1 MGLALV
7 EIIID
12 VEQRF
17 GVEIPDRVAAQLRT
31 PRALIDHVCSLV
43 QAVDD
48 EKCVSQQAFY
58 VTRRALVDAV
68 GVPKAVV
75 HPETPMESVL
85 SASQRVALWPKLA
98 RKLGVRIRLRRPS
111 WVRWGIAAVTALA
124 FVATAAAT
132 PGHPL
137 IAGALVAATVGMIGV
152 VATRHV
158 AVRLPET
165 VGAVARAATPAVAA
179 KSAAERGDK
188 WTRSEVAE
196 TIRQVI
202 RQQEGIDTFSDDAD
216 FVRDLGLG

>member
-17 GVEIPDRVAAQLRT
+17 GIEIPDPVAVQLRT

-58 VTRRALVDAV
+58 VTRRALMEAAN
-68 GVPKAVV
+68 VPKAAV
-75 HPETPMESVL
+75 HPATPVESVL
-85 SASQRVALWPKLA
+85 SEPLRTALWPKVA
-98 RKLGVRIRLRRPS
+98 RKLGVRIRLRRPA
-111 WVRWGIAAVTALA
+111 WVTWAIAVAAAATA
-124 FVATAAAT
+124 VATAAAT
-132 PGHPL
+132 TGHSL
-137 IAGALVAATVGMIGV
+137 IAGSLAAATVGTIGL

-165 VGAVARAATPAVAA
+165 VGAVARAAIPALVA
-179 KSAAERGDK
+179 KNGAERGHR

-202 RQQEGIDTFSDDAD
+202 RQQEGIGNFSDDAD